1 VLITVATSE
10 FKGKLVDMFNQEELS
25 ANDIGVISSQLIIS
39 KAVNMNVMIEGLA
52 QYISPVVSETK
63 VKEERSL
70 AEALSDF
77 KNAVEKK
84 QTMKEKFVDYFT
96 SQRIIDDALPA
107 FDAREEIKKGKRG
120 IAMSP
125 LMARAVAQ
133 SA

>member
-1 VLITVATSE
+1 SE

-63 VKEERSL
+63 VKTEERDL
-70 AEALSDF
+70 ATALSDF
-77 KNAVEKK
+77 KKAVETK
-84 QTMKEKFVDYFT
+84 QTMKEKFVNYFT

-107 FDAREEIKKGKRG
+107 FDARDEIKKGKRG